1 MSEGTADKSI
11 REARDIARLARDA
24 VKQELIEGMTP
35 GIQRMVDRVLR
46 ERAGLLNEGDSGMK
60 DDDKDLGLE
69 SISGMFAG
77 LQEMEG
83 PEDEDGVHVDI
94 GSHLGEAEDP
104 FVDEA
109 AEGGLD
115 EEIEISEA
123 ELTRHVEAALRT
135 EGRMDEV
142 QSSKGFKDLDL
153 SGKEEVDQGNAVHDV
168 KSGEHYFETQEP
180 PAKKDWTVKEIKA
193 LVKKG
198 IAENEQLRAQ
208 VAELKASRAKLAE
221 DLRKTN
227 LFNAKMLYAHKIF
240 TENVSLDSK
249 TRRTVVESLDSAETV
264 REVKRTAENLQKV
277 LGKNVS
283 ESKKNRAAKGN
294 SARVRTRGGADQR
307 VVRESLERAPAESNG
322 SGQYNRWSE
331 LAGLVK

>member
-1 MSEGTADKSI
+1 MSEGTVEKSI
-11 REARDIARLARDA
+11 RDARDIARLARDA
-24 VKQELIEGMTP
+24 AKQEIIEGMTP

-46 ERAGLLNEGDSGMK
+46 ERAGLLNEGDGGMK
-60 DDDKDLGLE
+60 DDDKDLGME

-83 PEDEDGVHVDI
+83 DAPVE
-94 GSHLGEAEDP
+94 LGEAEEP
-104 FVDEA
+104 YVDEA

-123 ELTRHVEAALRT
+123 ELARHVEAALRT

-142 QSSKGFKDLDL
+142 QQSKGFKDLDL
-153 SGKEEVDQGNAVHDV
+153 SGKEEVDQGNAVHDT

-180 PAKKDWTVKEIKA
+180 PAKKDWTVKEIRA
-193 LVKKG
+193 LVKRG

-208 VAELKASRAKLAE
+208 VAELRASRAKLAE

-240 TENVSLDSK
+240 TEHAALDGK
-249 TRRTVVESLDSAETV
+249 TRRTVVESLDGAETV
-264 REVKRTAENLQKV
+264 KEAKHIAESLQKM
-277 LGKNVS
+277 LGRKGVS
-283 ESKKNRAAKGN
+283 ESSKVRGAKGN
-294 SARVRTRGGADQR
+294 AQRVRTRGGADQK
-307 VVRESLERAPAESNG
+307 VVRESLERAPAEPNG
-322 SGQYNRWSE
+322 SSTYSRWGE